1 MNARQRDLFLYLWS
15 RRRQAGRAKIV
26 MRGAIIG
33 ALGGVLF
40 TLMMLSAIDLGNTW
54 PELMEGLGKVGLM
67 LGLAVPAFGLIGLL
81 GSSRVWNSQ
90 EQMYQAMLSAG
101 ARVPDQK
108 PVMQPGDRWPAIVV
122 GVAVALIAGF
132 ILWLMWAAS
141 TGAL

>member
-1 MNARQRDLFLYLWS
+1 MNERQRDLFLYLWS

-40 TLMMLSAIDLGNTW
+40 TLMMLSAINLGNTW
-54 PELMEGLGKVGLM
+54 PELMDGLGRLGLM
-67 LGLAVPAFGLIGLL
+67 LGLAVPTFGLIGFL
-81 GSSRVWNSQ
+81 GASRVWNSQ
-90 EQMYQAMLSAG
+90 EQMYQAMLAAG
-101 ARVPDQK
+101 ARAPDQK
-108 PVMQPGDRWPAIVV
+108 PVMQPGDRWPAIMV
-122 GVAVALIAGF
+122 GAAVAAIAGF

>member
-122 GVAVALIAGF
+122 GVAVAQIAGF
-132 ILWLMWAAS
+132 ILWLMWTAS

>member
-132 ILWLMWAAS
+132 ILWLMWTAS